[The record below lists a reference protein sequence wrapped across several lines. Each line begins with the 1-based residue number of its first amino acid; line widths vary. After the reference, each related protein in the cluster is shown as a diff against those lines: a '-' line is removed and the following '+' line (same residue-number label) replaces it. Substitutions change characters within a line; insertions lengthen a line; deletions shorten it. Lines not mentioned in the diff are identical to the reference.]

1 MFGII
6 LISHGNLAL
15 EMLNSVKMIMGDIE
29 NIEVLTLMPEDD
41 PAMIES
47 SIKDIISKSE
57 GGSYIIA
64 ADLYGGS
71 PSLNA
76 VKTLSENVS
85 MVTGMNLP
93 MIIELIS
100 QRNSGAAFKDAV
112 NAAVNA
118 AKDGVI
124 LCNI

>member
-6 LISHGNLAL
+6 LISHGKLAL

-41 PAMIES
+41 PAIIEN
-47 SIKDIISKSE
+47 SIRDIVSKARDE
-57 GGSYIIA
+57 NYIIA

-76 VKTLSENVS
+76 VKTLSKNVS

-100 QRNSGAAFKDAV
+100 QRNSGAEFTDAV
-112 NAAVNA
+112 NSAVNA

-124 LCNI
+124 LCNN